1 MEAADQLDD
10 TRFEDLVAELDDLG
24 NVELTERFR
33 ELELA
38 QRRLAAEMAAITH
51 QIDRRS
57 VYRDDGHRSVAGWLR
72 AHGNYSVG
80 QVTRLRRMARLL
92 AACPDVGDD
101 LAAGR
106 VGVDQVA
113 ELGRAFANPRCGDR
127 LPDSLGILL
136 DHAQALKFTDFVSC
150 VQRWEILADLE
161 GAHRDRGD
169 AVEARRAA
177 VVAGVGGVDV
187 SASGGTPVQAAQMAA
202 ILDAFA
208 DSEYRRDA
216 AELHEQLGPDASSSE
231 LARTGPQRRFDALVA
246 IFDAA
251 NSHTGDNTPAAAT
264 VNLVCDLHTYESA
277 MARHDL
283 ADQPT
288 DLRAPGPAKARC
300 HTTSGVPVLPDDA
313 VLASLGGWVRRVV
326 VDSASVVTDMGR
338 RSRLF
343 TGAAAEAAALLA
355 TGCENLGCDIPG
367 HWTQIDHIVEWSDDG
382 RTNQDNAALQC
393 GRDNR
398 RKHRFGLRTRR
409 DSDGLLHAQRPDGT
423 WITPVGADPP
433 TEADF
438 LTDHE
443 ITDIIRGRLH
453 ELGVE
458 WVSVTAA
465 D

>member
-1 MEAADQLDD
+1 M
-10 TRFEDLVAELDDLG
+10 
-24 NVELTERFR
+24 
-33 ELELA
+33 
-38 QRRLAAEMAAITH
+38 
-51 QIDRRS
+51 
-57 VYRDDGHRSVAGWLR
+57 
-72 AHGNYSVG
+72 
-80 QVTRLRRMARLL
+80 
-92 AACPDVGDD
+92 
-101 LAAGR
+101 
-106 VGVDQVA
+106 
-113 ELGRAFANPRCGDR
+113 
-127 LPDSLGILL
+127 
-136 DHAQALKFTDFVSC
+136 
-150 VQRWEILADLE
+150 
-161 GAHRDRGD
+161 
-169 AVEARRAA
+169 
-177 VVAGVGGVDV
+177 
-187 SASGGTPVQAAQMAA
+187 
-202 ILDAFA
+202 
-208 DSEYRRDA
+208 
-216 AELHEQLGPDASSSE
+216 
-231 LARTGPQRRFDALVA
+231 
-246 IFDAA
+246 
-251 NSHTGDNTPAAAT
+251 
-264 VNLVCDLHTYESA
+264 NLVCDLHTYESA

-283 ADQPT
+283 ADRPT

-398 RKHRFGLRTRR
+398 RKHRLGLRTRR
-409 DSDGLLHAQRPDGT
+409 DCDGLLHAQRSDGT